1 MPRPIAGRAL
11 VISASQGEK
20 FLRCANAPATILNW
34 FDGRAADVLLG
45 IIDLY
50 EHNIIHLC
58 WIDIGPFAKF
68 IAERVA
74 A

>member
-1 MPRPIAGRAL
+1 MPRPIAGHAR
-11 VISASQGEK
+11 VSSASQDEK
-20 FLRCANAPATILNW
+20 FLPCVNAPATILNW

-58 WIDIGPFAKF
+58 WIDIEPFAGF
-68 IAERVA
+68 MAERVGW
-74 A
+74 